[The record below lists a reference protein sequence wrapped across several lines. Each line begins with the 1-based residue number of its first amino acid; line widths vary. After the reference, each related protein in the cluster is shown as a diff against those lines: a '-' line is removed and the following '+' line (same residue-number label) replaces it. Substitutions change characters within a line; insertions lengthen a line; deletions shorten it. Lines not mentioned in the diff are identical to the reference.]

1 MPTRIQEYPLCRRE
15 SRSTLCAGRDP
26 GFPPGNPG
34 VPFHQSTLARALDRP
49 GKKRKG
55 PEEVGTCVY
64 KVEKGGWG
72 SRRPEEAIF
81 LPEAARRFHAEPV
94 SDKER
99 GKTGVVCV
107 LSHGQEGIITRS
119 CRLSE
124 NSDSESEET
133 VGKTLALLGRILR
146 VTIVKSAAAGFG
158 AARQSV
164 QNLVDFES
172 IVLNPRN

>member
-1 MPTRIQEYPLCRRE
+1 MPAGIQ
-15 SRSTLCAGRDP
+15 
-26 GFPPGNPG
+26 GFSPGNPG

-72 SRRPEEAIF
+72 SRRPEDAIF

-107 LSHGQEGIITRS
+107 LSHGQEGIITRGLAG
-119 CRLSE
+119 RVGARGVAGVLTPRHHMAFQGGLE
-124 NSDSESEET
+124 GRGGVALMDVVIPVRDFSDEFIVPFLHFCISIACMLEM
-133 VGKTLALLGRILR
+133 LR
-146 VTIVKSAAAGFG
+146 
-158 AARQSV
+158 
-164 QNLVDFES
+164 
-172 IVLNPRN
+172 

>member
-1 MPTRIQEYPLCRRE
+1 MPAGIQ
-15 SRSTLCAGRDP
+15 
-26 GFPPGNPG
+26 GFSPGNPG

-72 SRRPEEAIF
+72 SRRPEDAIF
-81 LPEAARRFHAEPV
+81 LPEAVRRFHAEPV

-119 CRLSE
+119 CRSPA
-124 NSDSESEET
+124 ESLYCT
-133 VGKTLALLGRILR
+133 
-146 VTIVKSAAAGFG
+146 
-158 AARQSV
+158 
-164 QNLVDFES
+164 
-172 IVLNPRN
+172 